1 MTQLEKRM
9 LGLSGDLSATVSKL
23 AVEVAPKG
31 VHFLRTT
38 IRRIESLVS
47 YTQPELDKKL
57 HRSLEKIAELR
68 RRAGKVR
75 DLDVQLGLLGEL
87 GNGSTARDRQTL
99 AAMLSTKRKRHVDR
113 LSSSARK
120 LRESRHL
127 TRMKRIAE
135 RVGSVPATPQP
146 DPLATARTEVEKM
159 AGDFSSHHMPG
170 FKRLHEARLRLKR
183 IRYVAELA
191 EESEEQQEFLREL
204 KAVQD
209 AVGDW
214 NDWVGLTRA
223 VENRFVD
230 RVNCAL
236 LSEAR
241 ALLATRH
248 STAISALDKLFLTP
262 APVKKPPRPALSAR
276 AATRSA

>member
-9 LGLSGDLSATVSKL
+9 LGLTGDLSATVSKL
-23 AVEVAPKG
+23 TVEVTPKN

-47 YTQPELDKKL
+47 YAHPELDKKL
-57 HRSLEKIAELR
+57 LRSLDKVAELR

-75 DLDVQLGLLGEL
+75 DMDVQLGLLGEL
-87 GNGSTARDRQTL
+87 ANGSTARDRHAL
-99 AAMLSTKRKRHVDR
+99 AAILSAKRQRQVER
-113 LSSSARK
+113 LSSEAKK
-120 LRESRHL
+120 LRDSRHF

-135 RVGSVPATPQP
+135 RVGSIPASPQP
-146 DPLATARTEVEKM
+146 DPLGNARAEVEKM
-159 AGDFSSHHMPG
+159 AADFSFHHMPG

-191 EESEEQQEFLREL
+191 EESVEQKAFLREL

-223 VENRFVD
+223 AENRFAD

-262 APVKKPPRPALSAR
+262 APAKRPPRPAISAR